1 MRQLLLIHLSL
12 EVSLALLL
20 GCSQG
25 LLVAALLFLQLLL
38 KLMHPG
44 MQGGAPSLQQW
55 AQCLRPST
63 PQMVGSKPTH
73 ILSTQNMWNGPLTN
87 AKTMQAIKL

>member
-44 MQGGAPSLQQW
+44 MQGGAPSLQQ
-55 AQCLRPST
+55 
-63 PQMVGSKPTH
+63 
-73 ILSTQNMWNGPLTN
+73 
-87 AKTMQAIKL
+87 